1 MKIRNPTYVMYL
13 AGCSRCQ
20 KRLRGVN
27 TRCRKS
33 FGASI
38 RRNLC
43 GSICVFLIFLLFLF
57 SLPLFPARAF
67 AFFNGHTALCENAVS
82 LMRVDTFSP
91 DGLMCLVVSPAGAG
105 DGNDV
110 VVSPARSWGSG
121 ADDACATP
129 GDFAA
134 TPGDFVATGGD
145 FFSRSGGSHGRGKA
159 SPAATPVSY
168 G

>member
-1 MKIRNPTYVMYL
+1 MKIRNPTL
-13 AGCSRCQ
+13 
-20 KRLRGVN
+20 
-27 TRCRKS
+27 
-33 FGASI
+33 FI
-38 RRNLC
+38 
-43 GSICVFLIFLLFLF
+43 ILLFSFL
-57 SLPLFPARAF
+57 SLPLSPARAF
-67 AFFNGHTALCENAVS
+67 AFFNGHTALCENAIS

-91 DGLMCLVVSPAGAG
+91 DGLMCLVVSPAGTG

-110 VVSPARSWGSG
+110 VVSPAGSWVSG

-129 GDFAA
+129 GDYAA

>member
-1 MKIRNPTYVMYL
+1 MKIRNPTL
-13 AGCSRCQ
+13 
-20 KRLRGVN
+20 
-27 TRCRKS
+27 
-33 FGASI
+33 
-38 RRNLC
+38 
-43 GSICVFLIFLLFLF
+43 LIILLFSFF

-82 LMRVDTFSP
+82 LMRVDSFSP
-91 DGLMCLVVSPAGAG
+91 DSLDCLVVSPAGTG
-105 DGNDV
+105 ESV
-110 VVSPARSWGSG
+110 IVSPAGSWGSG

-129 GDFAA
+129 GDYAA
-134 TPGDFVATGGD
+134 TSGDFVATGGD